1 MSDPAPSRPDL
12 RAAALGL
19 VAWLAA
25 LAALRA
31 PGWLLG
37 AGGAAGVLWAL
48 GRRSRTALAW
58 VLVAGVVGGVALL
71 RAEEVR
77 HSGIAGLVED
87 RAGVVVELRLTSD
100 PVLRRGR
107 FHSYVLA
114 RATLLEV
121 SGRGR
126 TVRTRAPVLL
136 LADRDWRG
144 VALDSRVH
152 ARGRL
157 APADGAE
164 LAGVLTTRGP
174 PEVVAGPVAL
184 LRGVDRLRVA
194 IRDAVAGQPPAP
206 RALVPALVDGDDTGL
221 STEVSDDFR
230 TAGLTHL
237 LAVSGTNLTLI
248 VGFLLALARWA
259 GVRARGLLVVGVL
272 GVVGF
277 VLLART
283 EPSVVRAAAMGTVG
297 LVGMGSNGRERGSRA
312 LGVAVCGLLLHDPWL
327 AVSTGFAL
335 SVCATAGILLLA
347 PGWRDALARWCPR
360 WLAEAAA
367 VPLAAQ
373 LACTPLVAALTG
385 EVSLVAVFANVL
397 AAPLVG
403 PATVLGLLGGVT
415 ALLWTGLGQVV
426 AAPGAWCAAGI
437 VAIARAAA
445 GLPVPAL
452 AWPTTG
458 LSLVLLTALCTALA
472 LGLAAVLARRGPA
485 LGTCGL
491 LVVVLLVPLPTP
503 GWPPPGWVMVACD
516 VGQGDALV
524 LRVGDGA
531 GVVVD
536 AGPDP
541 EHVDRCLH
549 RLGVREVPLVLLTH
563 FHADHVD
570 GLPGV
575 LAGRAVGEVVAG
587 PVAEPLSGARQVFA
601 TAQRAGVPVR
611 VGKYGEAGSLGPLR
625 WQVLAPARLRL
636 PDSESVPNDASLVLL
651 VEVRGIR
658 VLLMGDQER
667 PSQALLRRALPG
679 LHADVLKVAHHGS
692 SKQDEELIAG
702 LGARLAVISCGRDN
716 DYGHPSATALRV
728 LERAGLRVART
739 DRDGD
744 VAVVV
749 DTDGRLRLRTR
760 IPRDRPPPG
769 AGGGAG

>member
-1 MSDPAPSRPDL
+1 MSAPRRGRPDL
-12 RAAALGL
+12 RAAVLGL
-19 VAWLAA
+19 VAWLSAV
-25 LAALRA
+25 AALRA
-31 PGWLLG
+31 PGWLLV
-37 AGGAAGVLWAL
+37 AGAAAGTLWVLC
-48 GRRSRTALAW
+48 RPNRTALAW

-77 HSGIAGLVED
+77 RSGIADLVDD
-87 RAGVVVELRLTSD
+87 RATVTVEVRLTSD

-121 SGRGR
+121 TGRGR
-126 TVRTRAPVLL
+126 TVRTDAPVLV
-136 LADRDWRG
+136 LADKDWRRL
-144 VALDSRVH
+144 ALDSRIRGH
-152 ARGRL
+152 GRL
-157 APADGAE
+157 GPAEGAE

-174 PEVVAGPVAL
+174 PEVLARPPVL
-184 LRGVDRLRVA
+184 LRGVDRLRAAV
-194 IRDAVAGQPPAP
+194 RDAVADQPSAP

-221 STEVSDDFR
+221 SREVADDFR

-248 VGFLLALARWA
+248 VGFLLGMSRWA
-259 GVRARGLLVVGVL
+259 GVRARGLLVVGIL
-272 GVVGF
+272 GVIGF

-297 LVGMGSNGRERGSRA
+297 LIGMGSNGRERGSRA

-327 AVSTGFAL
+327 AVSAGFAL

-347 PGWRDALARWCPR
+347 PGWRDALAGWCPR

-373 LACTPLVAALTG
+373 LACTPIVAALTG

-403 PATVLGLLGGVT
+403 PATVLGLLGGV
-415 ALLWTGLGQVV
+415 AAVAWTGLGKVV
-426 AAPGAWCAAGI
+426 AAPAAWCATGI
-437 VAIARAAA
+437 VAVARTAAE
-445 GLPVPAL
+445 LPVAAV
-452 AWPTTG
+452 AWPVTA
-458 LSLVLLTALCTALA
+458 LSLALLTALCVALA
-472 LGLAAVLARRGPA
+472 LGLAVVLARRGPA
-485 LGTCGL
+485 LGACGL
-491 LVVVLLVPLPTP
+491 LVVMLLVPLPTP

-516 VGQGDALV
+516 VGQGDAIV
-524 LRVGDGA
+524 LRVGAGS

-536 AGPDP
+536 AGPEP
-541 EHVDRCLH
+541 EHVDRCLR
-549 RLGVREVPLVLLTH
+549 RLGVRQVPLVLLTH

-575 LAGRAVGEVVAG
+575 LADRDVGEVVVG
-587 PVAEPLSGARQVFA
+587 PVAEPLSGARAVFA
-601 TAQRAGVPVR
+601 TAHQARVPVR
-611 VGKYGEAGSLGPLR
+611 VGEYGEAGSLGPLR
-625 WQVLAPARLRL
+625 WQVLAPGRLRFA
-636 PDSESVPNDASLVLL
+636 DSESVPNDASLVLL
-651 VEVRGIR
+651 VEVRGLR
-658 VLLMGDQER
+658 LLLMGDQER
-667 PSQALLRRALPG
+667 PSQALLRRALPT

-692 SKQDEELIAG
+692 SKQDEDLIAG

-716 DYGHPSATALRV
+716 EYGHPATTALRA
-728 LERAGLRVART
+728 LERAGLQVART

-749 DTDGRLRLRTR
+749 DAEGRLRLRTR

-769 AGGGAG
+769 AGGAA